1 MMTAAPARECRD
13 GAKNQASGEK
23 RDQSKKGSDAQADF
37 NSRAPCLLHLQLQL
51 HQLLI
56 DAGSVGQQI

>member
-37 NSRAPCLLHLQLQL
+37 NSRAPCLLHLQL